1 MGVAPAAALAC
12 GSGGRRRH
20 LGVRWKTRQRASPGT
35 RGWGAAG
42 MSRTSACR
50 VARTEMPEPP
60 PWEPGAGSGGRRAV
74 FAPGLRAAQCGPVRP
89 SAARTHPRLLA
100 GGEAPERRREAVAGA
115 GRPQACRCRV
125 ARRGAVA
132 TPARAARPRKCSP
145 LPCERRGA
153 FFLGCRGPLARS
165 TSLSHR
171 VDPPR
176 F

>member
-1 MGVAPAAALAC
+1 MAEDSRGSRTGSGPRPAHGAGAQRACPAHPPAESRARKCQNRHC
-12 GSGGRRRH
+12 GSR
-20 LGVRWKTRQRASPGT
+20 
-35 RGWGAAG
+35 
-42 MSRTSACR
+42 
-50 VARTEMPEPP
+50 
-60 PWEPGAGSGGRRAV
+60 
-74 FAPGLRAAQCGPVRP
+74 APGPEGDALSSPRGSERP

-132 TPARAARPRKCSP
+132 APARAARPRKCSP
-145 LPCERRGA
+145 LPCERRGP

-165 TSLSHR
+165 TRLSHR